1 MTTQFHVL
9 SFEGPDPYARAGGLA
24 TRVTGLTRAL
34 ADNGYETHLWFVG
47 DPYLAGHETL
57 GQLKLHRWCQWISRH
72 HPAGVYDGDEG
83 KQRDYAA
90 SLPPH
95 LLKEVL
101 APCLRS
107 GRRAVFIAEEW
118 QTVDAVLHLDRLL
131 RIEGLRGSVVIIWN
145 ANNTFGFHRIDWKRL
160 ARAAVITT
168 VSRYMRALMRPLG
181 VEALVV
187 PNGLSADAFLPP
199 QPEALEEFES
209 RLRHRTVLCKMARW
223 DPDKSWLTAIDITC
237 ELKRLGA
244 QPLLVAR
251 GGLESYGDEVL
262 KEAGNHRLRVVE
274 RETTRTGPSGL
285 LELVED
291 VEGADMVNLRTPVD
305 SESRRVLF
313 RGSAAVLANSA
324 HEPFG
329 LVGLE
334 TMAAGGVACTGGTG
348 EDYAEPDRNALVLAS
363 ADSREFVTRFRKL
376 KSDPDSESALR
387 RAGRMTAERYG
398 WPRILKEVLLPQVRQ
413 LNKTD
418 AVAV

>member
-24 TRVTGLTRAL
+24 TRVSGLTRAL
-34 ADNGYETHLWFVG
+34 ADNGFETHLWFVG
-47 DPYLAGHETL
+47 DPDLPGHETQ
-57 GQLKLHRWCQWISRH
+57 GRLKFHRWCQWISRH

-83 KQRDYAA
+83 KQKDYSA
-90 SLPPH
+90 SLPPF
-95 LLKEVL
+95 LLRETL
-101 APCLRS
+101 APCVRC
-107 GRRAVFIAEEW
+107 GRRAVVIAEEW

-131 RIEGLRGSVVIIWN
+131 RLEGIRGGVVIIWN

-181 VEALVV
+181 VDALVV

-199 QPEALEEFES
+199 QPEVLEEFKS

-223 DPDKSWLTAIDITC
+223 DPDKRWLTAIDITSD
-237 ELKRLGA
+237 LKQQGSR
-244 QPLLVAR
+244 PLLLAR

-262 KEAGNHRLRVVE
+262 KAAGDHRLRVVD
-274 RETTRTGPSGL
+274 RETTRKGSGGL
-285 LELVED
+285 LELVDGVEEAD
-291 VEGADMVNLRTPVD
+291 VVNLRTPID
-305 SESRRVLF
+305 PESGRVLF
-313 RGSAAVLANSA
+313 RGSDAVLANSQ

-348 EDYAEPDRNALVLAS
+348 EDYAEPDRNALVLTS
-363 ADSREFVTRFRKL
+363 ADSREFVTSFRRL
-376 KSDPDSESALR
+376 KSDPDGEIALR
-387 RAGRMTAERYG
+387 RAGRMTAEHYG
-398 WPRILKEVLLPQVRQ
+398 WPKILEEVFLPRVRH
-413 LNKTD
+413 LDETE